1 LSSIITSIPVL
12 GPSHTF
18 SQSTGRSLIKKIFK
32 CSQFYTDAK
41 MVARRT
47 LFTTPNYQ
55 ARKRMRMSPSPAMLV
70 AAKRALRDSSEFKFK
85 NTSGPF
91 YNEGTSGQNTALS
104 TIAQGVDTDDRV
116 GNRVTMTRLDVQL
129 LASNTGGFRVIIYVP
144 KIATANIPNTLLF
157 DGVDNSK
164 FWVLHDEMYGT
175 PVGGNLSEIA
185 VNFKINKTLKLFYNS
200 SSSTSYEKNPVKIY
214 VNTLRP
220 GAGLGSVIAGHT
232 KLWYKDM

>member
-1 LSSIITSIPVL
+1 
-12 GPSHTF
+12 
-18 SQSTGRSLIKKIFK
+18 
-32 CSQFYTDAK
+32 

-55 ARKRMRMSPSPAMLV
+55 ARKRMRMSPSPAMLI

-91 YNEGTSGQNTALS
+91 FNEDANGRNTELS
-104 TIAQGVDTDDRV
+104 AIAQGVDSDDRIA
-116 GNRVTMTRLDVQL
+116 NRITMTRLDVQL
-129 LASNTGGFRVIIYVP
+129 LASNTGGFRVIVYVP
-144 KIATANIPNTLLF
+144 KIADDQLANTILY
-157 DGVDNSK
+157 DGIDNNK
-164 FWVLHDEMYGT
+164 FWVLHDEMFGT

-185 VNFKINKTLKLFYNS
+185 VNFKINKTLKLFYS
-200 SSSTSYEKNPVKIY
+200 GAGATVFEKNPIKMY

-220 GAGLGSVIAGHT
+220 GAGLGSVIQGHT